1 MKLLISVGTRPNFI
15 KITRFKAV
23 AKALGIKVEIVH
35 TGQHY
40 DQNMANVFFDQFNLR
55 PDHVIQ
61 LKETSPAGQIGEM
74 VVELSKLVSESK
86 PDVLLTPGDV
96 NSTLAAGIAA
106 NKLGVPLAHLESGLR
121 SNDRSMP
128 EEINRILVDEISD
141 YLFVT
146 EPSGLQNLESVGVP
160 ANKIHYVGNT
170 MIDTLVAFENQ
181 ITDSKILERYS
192 IQPKGFVLMT
202 MHRPATVDTIPGL
215 QLIIDVI
222 RSIAPLKVVFPLHP
236 RTLAKFEQHS
246 LKHSLLKLPNLIL
259 SEPMGYFDFQK
270 LVAES
275 LFILTDSGGIQE
287 ESTFKKVPCITIRPN
302 TERPITCEIG
312 TNQLVD
318 SDLSIILEAINN
330 IDASQSEIPQ
340 LWDGFATERVL
351 NVFK

>member
-1 MKLLISVGTRPNFI
+1 MKILISVGTRPNFI

-23 AKALGIKVEIVH
+23 AETLGLNVEIVH

-40 DQNMANVFFDQFNLR
+40 DQNMANVFFDQFDLR

-74 VVELSKLVSESK
+74 VIELSKLVSTSK

-96 NSTLAAGIAA
+96 NSTLAAGITA
-106 NKLGVPLAHLESGLR
+106 NKLGIPLAHLESGLR

-128 EEINRILVDEISD
+128 EEINRLLVDEISD

-146 EPSGLQNLESVGVP
+146 EPSGLHNLEKAGVP
-160 ANKIHYVGNT
+160 THKIHYVGNT

-181 ITDSKILERYS
+181 ITASTILDRYS

-202 MHRPATVDTIPGL
+202 MHRPATVDNAPGL

-236 RTLAKFEQHS
+236 RTLAKFEQYS
-246 LKHSLLKLPNLIL
+246 LKHSLLKLPNLIQ

-287 ESTFKKVPCITIRPN
+287 ESTFKRVPCITIRPN
-302 TERPITCEIG
+302 TERPVTCDIG
-312 TNQLVD
+312 TNQLVG
-318 SDLSIILEAINN
+318 SNLDLILEAIKT
-330 IDASQSEIPQ
+330 IDITNSKIPD

-351 NVFK
+351 NAFT